1 MVRLEAASEAIRTAF
16 PNGLVDVY
24 AGVTALG
31 NPGLL
36 TVLLALVY
44 WGYRREETAT
54 VAGYAFLAF
63 ALVLFLK
70 EVFAMPRP
78 PESVMLVAEDGYG
91 FPSGHAIAGVVV
103 YGGLALE
110 FDWVEEP
117 PKALAAGLLSL
128 SVGLSRIV
136 LGVHY
141 LGDVL
146 VGAALGLAVLAAGH
160 WLWRDQPAVGYGLG
174 AVVAVPAVLVSD
186 GDPQTVALLG
196 SCLGGVWACRT
207 VTPLSDARD
216 RAELAFLFAVGILLA
231 VGLLAGRVVLETN
244 RPAQFILGVATVAT
258 ILALPAALDR
268 LDAFALVRRIAGRA
282 T

>member
-1 MVRLEAASEAIRTAF
+1 MVRLEAASETIRTAF

-63 ALVLFLK
+63 AVVLFLK
-70 EVFAMPRP
+70 ELFAMPRP

-117 PKALAAGLLSL
+117 PKALAAGLLAL
-128 SVGLSRIV
+128 SVGFSRVV

-146 VGAALGLAVLAAGH
+146 VGAALGLVVLAAGH
-160 WLWRDQPAVGYGLG
+160 WLWRDRPAVGYALG

-186 GDPQTVALLG
+186 ADPQTVALLG
-196 SCLGGVWACRT
+196 SCLGGFWAFRT
-207 VTPLSDARD
+207 VTPLSSDRG
-216 RAELAFLFAVGILLA
+216 RAELVLLLTVGILLA
-231 VGLLAGRVVLETN
+231 VLLLVARLALETN
-244 RPAQFILGVATVAT
+244 RPAQFVLGAATVAV
-258 ILALPAALDR
+258 ILALPALLDR
-268 LDAFALVRRIAGRA
+268 LDAFAVVRRLTA
-282 T
+282 

>member
-1 MVRLEAASEAIRTAF
+1 MVRLEAASEAIRTTF

-31 NPGLL
+31 NPGVL

-44 WGYRREETAT
+44 WGYRREGTAT
-54 VAGYAFLAF
+54 VVGYAFLAF

-70 EVFAMPRP
+70 ELFAMPRP
-78 PESVMLVAEDGYG
+78 PESVMLVGEDGYG

-110 FDWVEEP
+110 FDWFEEP
-117 PKALAAGLLSL
+117 PKAFGAGLLAL

-146 VGAALGLAVLAAGH
+146 VGAALGLVVLVAGH
-160 WLWRDQPAVGYGLG
+160 SLWRDRPAVGYGLG
-174 AVVAVPAVLVSD
+174 AVVAAPAVLVSD

-207 VTPLSDARD
+207 VTPLPSDPD
-216 RAELAFLFAVGILLA
+216 RAELAFLLA
-231 VGLLAGRVVLETN
+231 VGVLLALGLVVARGVLETN
-244 RPAQFILGVATVAT
+244 GPAQFVLGVVTVAT
-258 ILALPAALDR
+258 ILALPASLDR
-268 LDAFALVRRIAGRA
+268 LGAFAVVRRLTGRA